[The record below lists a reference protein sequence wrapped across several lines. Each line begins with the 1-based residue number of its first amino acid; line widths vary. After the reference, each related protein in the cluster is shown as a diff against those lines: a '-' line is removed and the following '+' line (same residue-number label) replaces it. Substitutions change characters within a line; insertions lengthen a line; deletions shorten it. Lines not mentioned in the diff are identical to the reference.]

1 MCLLLVVNNIVNNKN
16 LWYNTNEKKMI
27 DMKLM
32 NVRGTDDFMPNDMVI
47 RNKILGVL
55 RENFEKYGYSPIETP
70 IINYYDLL
78 SYKYGDGAEILSEIY
93 RFKDQGDRDLGLR
106 YDLTVPFC
114 KVVGLNKDLVFP
126 FRRYEIGKVFRNG
139 PVKLG
144 RTREFYQCD
153 VDVVGID
160 NRFIEAEQ
168 ILMAINTYKSLG
180 IDIIVKYN
188 NRKLMSGIIKLVGIN
203 DDKRDSV
210 IGIID
215 KLEKVS
221 REELTEMLKNIGV
234 TSEQINN
241 LFDLFNKNILEY
253 QSLINSNEDINEG
266 VSELLEIN
274 DYLDKLGI
282 SDATEFSPTLA
293 RGLSIYTGIV
303 FEFYDK
309 LGRITSA
316 LGAGGR
322 YNKIITDF
330 MNNGQNYPSVGLSFG
345 LEPIFVILKEEMK
358 KIRFIDIYMVPL
370 DTNTDV
376 LKLATKF
383 RENGYRVLV
392 EMNKKKVG
400 KCFEYAERENIKYVM
415 IIGENEVNSGMYKIK
430 DMDKKEEYS
439 YKFDDLIEFL
449 AENL

>member
-1 MCLLLVVNNIVNNKN
+1 
-16 LWYNTNEKKMI
+16 
-27 DMKLM
+27 MKLM
-32 NVRGTDDFMPNDMVI
+32 NVKGTFDFMPNDMVI
-47 RNKILGVL
+47 RNEILKVL

-78 SYKYGDGAEILSEIY
+78 SYKYSDDAEILSEIY
-93 RFKDQGDRDLGLR
+93 RFSDQGDRDLGLR

-114 KVVGLNKDLVFP
+114 KVVGLTKDLVLP

-180 IDIIVKYN
+180 IDIKVKYN
-188 NRKLMSGIIKLVGIN
+188 NRKLMSGIIQLAGI
-203 DDKRDSV
+203 DDNKRDSV

-221 REELTEMLKNIGV
+221 REELREMLKEIQV
-234 TSEQINN
+234 TDKEIDK
-241 LFDLFNKNILEY
+241 LFDLFNKNINEY
-253 QSLINSNEDINEG
+253 QELVSENENVRDG
-266 VSELLEIN
+266 VGELLEIN
-274 DYLDKLGI
+274 EYLDKLGI
-282 SDATEFSPTLA
+282 INDTEFTPTLA

-309 LGRITSA
+309 LGRISSA

-322 YNKIITDF
+322 YDKIITNF
-330 MNNGQNYPSVGLSFG
+330 MDNGKSYPAVGLSFG
-345 LEPIFVILKEEMK
+345 LEPIFVILKDEIAKM
-358 KIRFIDIYMVPL
+358 RLVDIYMVPL
-370 DTNTDV
+370 DTNVEV
-376 LKLATKF
+376 LKLANEF
-383 RENGYRVLV
+383 RGMGYRVLI

-415 IIGENEVNSGMYKIK
+415 IVGEDEVNSGIYKIK
-430 DMDKKEEYS
+430 DMDKKEEYALDINGLKK
-439 YKFDDLIEFL
+439 YIED
-449 AENL
+449 NK

>member
-1 MCLLLVVNNIVNNKN
+1 
-16 LWYNTNEKKMI
+16 
-27 DMKLM
+27 MKLM
-32 NVRGTDDFMPNDMVI
+32 NVRGTYDFMPNDMVI
-47 RNKILGVL
+47 RNEILKVL

-78 SYKYGDGAEILSEIY
+78 SYKYSDDAEILSEIY
-93 RFKDQGDRDLGLR
+93 RFTDQGDRDLGLR

-114 KVVGLNKDLVFP
+114 KVVGLNKNLSLP

-180 IDIIVKYN
+180 IDIVVKYN
-188 NRKLMSGIIKLVGIN
+188 NRKLMSGIIRLAGI
-203 DDKRDSV
+203 DDSKRDSV

-221 REELTEMLKNIGV
+221 HEELRVMLKDIGIDD
-234 TSEQINN
+234 ECINK
-241 LFDLFNKNILEY
+241 LFDLFNKTIDEY
-253 QSLINSNEDINEG
+253 QNLTLENEFINDGVNELN
-266 VSELLEIN
+266 EIN
-274 DYLDKLGI
+274 QYLSELGI
-282 SDATEFSPTLA
+282 SDDCEFCPTLA

-322 YNKIITDF
+322 YNKIITNF
-330 MNNGQNYPSVGLSFG
+330 MDNGESYPAVGLSFG
-345 LEPIFVILKEEMK
+345 LEPIFVILKEEMN
-358 KIRFIDIYMVPL
+358 KIALVDIYMVPL
-370 DTNTDV
+370 DTNGEV

-383 RENGYRVLV
+383 RDMGYRVLI
-392 EMNKKKVG
+392 EMNKKKIS

-415 IIGENEVNSGMYKIK
+415 IVGENEVNSGIYKIK
-430 DMDKKEEYS
+430 DMDKKEEYT
-439 YKFDDLIEFL
+439 FDINDLVKYL
-449 AENL
+449 NDNR